1 MTFTLALC
9 LQVTSRRLW
18 KVVYNELGGSPGSTS
33 AATCT
38 RRHYEKWVSPIT
50 ATSPWH
56 CANRPQLARWLWS
69 VWFCSP
75 NRRLMLPYEQQIK
88 GGNQQPSKPKAPVAS
103 AASIRKPVRG
113 RIPSAPR
120 KNGVTSQV
128 RAFLKKKNFIRVW
141 RRLYFCKY
149 GHRERFKSA
158 WRIGFLNMICMMQRT
173 RKKSGMDRSTDFI
186 RLEMTEW
193 ITYLFDLIVT
203 HLVR

>member
-128 RAFLKKKNFIRVW
+128 RAFLKKKILFAYDAGSIFVNMVTGNDSNQPEGSGFWTWFAWCREHGRSRGWIGVRILYVW
-141 RRLYFCKY
+141 K
-149 GHRERFKSA
+149 
-158 WRIGFLNMICMMQRT
+158 WRNESHIC
-173 RKKSGMDRSTDFI
+173 
-186 RLEMTEW
+186 
-193 ITYLFDLIVT
+193 LI
-203 HLVR
+203 